1 MKRSLIQLAC
11 AAAIGVLASGA
22 QAVTTTSSTPPPSA
36 SADLKAQADS
46 SYAAAKAAC
55 EKQSGTARITCLRNA
70 KADYQR
76 WLRTGEVDESTATLS
91 AGTGAGGAGSTKSGD
106 SVARGKH

>member
-22 QAVTTTSSTPPPSA
+22 QAVTTTTSTPPPSA

-46 SYAAAKAAC
+46 SYEAAKSIC
-55 EKQSGTARITCLRNA
+55 EGKLGTAKRECLRNA
-70 KADYQR
+70 KADYNR
-76 WLRTGEVDESTATLS
+76 WLRTGEVDDSTATMS
-91 AGTGAGGAGSTKSGD
+91 TGPGAGGGGSTKSGD